1 MARSWDSAHSGSPMA
16 LAVGKIDR
24 CQVNLKKWSKS
35 SVCNISRSLLEK
47 KKMLGKAEAAAFQG
61 GSVDF
66 FLKLKSEVNDLLR
79 IEEQMWHQR
88 SRTH

>member
-1 MARSWDSAHSGSPMA
+1 MA

-47 KKMLGKAEAAAFQG
+47 KKMLGKSRGCGFSRGQCR
-61 GSVDF
+61 F
-66 FLKLKSEVNDLLR
+66 FSE
-79 IEEQMWHQR
+79 IKI
-88 SRTH
+88 

>member
-1 MARSWDSAHSGSPMA
+1 
-16 LAVGKIDR
+16 
-24 CQVNLKKWSKS
+24 
-35 SVCNISRSLLEK
+35 
-47 KKMLGKAEAAAFQG
+47 MLGKAEAAAFQR